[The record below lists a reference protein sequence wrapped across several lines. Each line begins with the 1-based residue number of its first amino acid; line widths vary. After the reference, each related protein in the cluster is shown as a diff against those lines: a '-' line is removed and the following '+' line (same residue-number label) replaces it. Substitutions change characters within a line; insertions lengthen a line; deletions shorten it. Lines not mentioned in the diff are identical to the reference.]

1 MPFRILEVQSEGV
14 AERREHPLPE
24 AGGAGGLRRFD
35 RRNRVQPYRG
45 GQREDAERRQ
55 DPARAEKKVRLEVTR
70 IRSKMKSPILS
81 PVTTT

>member
-45 GQREDAERRQ
+45 GQREDAE
-55 DPARAEKKVRLEVTR
+55 
-70 IRSKMKSPILS
+70 
-81 PVTTT
+81 